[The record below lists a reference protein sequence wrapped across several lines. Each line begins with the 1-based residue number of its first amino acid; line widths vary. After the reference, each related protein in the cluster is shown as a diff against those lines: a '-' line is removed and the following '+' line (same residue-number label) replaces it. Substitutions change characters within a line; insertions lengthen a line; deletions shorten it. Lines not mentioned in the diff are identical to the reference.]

1 LTIVFAAGARLLRER
16 DRQSDL
22 PIYRNGPP
30 GTFVILGQTRV
41 SLPTDS
47 ILDAVE
53 RDDTVVV
60 DFDGFRFDGARQGEL
75 VFSRVR
81 DRRPEEELS
90 PDRSWTMKLD
100 ERWIASVSVD
110 GNTVWTRA

>member
-1 LTIVFAAGARLLRER
+1 VTVVFAVGATLFREA
-16 DRQSDL
+16 DRRSDL

-30 GTFVILGQTRV
+30 GTFVIVERTRI

-81 DRRPEEELS
+81 DRLPEEELS

-100 ERWIASVSVD
+100 ERWIALVSVD